1 MRVRSVV
8 ALVVVLLL
16 GSVAFAQ
23 DYPKAEVGLKYA
35 YTRFNPAVSGL
46 GSFSLNGGGG
56 DVTYF
61 FTNNLGIKAEFV
73 GSTSQTRTVQVC
85 QPGCIN
91 LSIQGNLFTYNALLV
106 YKARMSKFEPYIE
119 GGMGGAHSNAYANVF
134 AACNG
139 LGIGCGFT
147 KKPSNNAFD
156 YVFGG
161 GIDIPVSK
169 TIAINVGQFD
179 YIGTRFDSAITNGN
193 RTQNSFRYQAGI
205 IFRF

>member
-1 MRVRSVV
+1 MRLRGVL
-8 ALVVVLLL
+8 ALTVVLLF

-61 FTNNLGIKAEFV
+61 FTNHLGIKAEFV
-73 GSTSQTRTVQVC
+73 GSTSQTRTVSTDSGV
-85 QPGCIN
+85 

-119 GGMGGAHSNAYANVF
+119 GGMGGAHTNAYGNAF

-139 LGIGCGFT
+139 LDINCGFT
-147 KKPSNNAFD
+147 KQPSKNAFD

-179 YIGTRFDSAITNGN
+179 YVGTRFDSAITNGN
-193 RTQNSFRYQAGI
+193 RTQNSFRYQAGVNL
-205 IFRF
+205 RF